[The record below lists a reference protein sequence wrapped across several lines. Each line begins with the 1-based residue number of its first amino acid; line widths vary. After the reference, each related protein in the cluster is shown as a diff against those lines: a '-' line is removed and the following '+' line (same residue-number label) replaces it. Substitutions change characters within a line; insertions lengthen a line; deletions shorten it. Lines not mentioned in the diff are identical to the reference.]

1 MPLQSAIREPVG
13 TGPRRVKA
21 QVNYTAPMSVR
32 ARFYANDHS
41 RDNLVLDARE
51 VEIEDGRFS
60 PNPPALTREGLMLV
74 RHKSAVRNFRDPDE
88 VARVYAPEVERLI
101 LELTGAD
108 RVVVNGM
115 GILRFGERSPEA
127 GTRMNS
133 WPARFIHIDLSD
145 PTGVEFAAR
154 SLPGGLEELQKKRRY
169 AYYNVWR
176 VLSEPPQDV
185 PLAVCDAR
193 TLSPEDLMTADAV
206 FDAPGQ
212 PEWGFEAL
220 LVHYNPRHRW
230 IYFSNMSRDEVI
242 VFKTH
247 ESNPAEPHHCP
258 HTAFDDPT
266 CPPGVPPRVSIEIR
280 VHAFFDR

>member
-1 MPLQSAIREPVG
+1 MPLQSAAREPEG
-13 TGPRRVKA
+13 AHTPRVKA
-21 QVNYTAPMSVR
+21 QVNYTAPMRVR

-41 RDNLVLDARE
+41 RDNLVLDPHE
-51 VEIEDGRFS
+51 VEIEDARFS
-60 PNPPALTREGLMLV
+60 ADPPTLEREGFVLV
-74 RHKSAVRNFRDPDE
+74 RHKSAVRDFRDPAE
-88 VARVYAPEVERLI
+88 VSRVYTAEVERLI
-101 LELTGAD
+101 LDLTGAD
-108 RVVVNGM
+108 QVIVNSM

-145 PTGVEFAAR
+145 PTGVDFAAGA
-154 SLPGGLEELQKKRRY
+154 LPGGLEELKKKRRY

-176 VLSEPPQDV
+176 VISEPPQDV

-193 TLSPEDLMTADAV
+193 SLSPEDLMTADAV

-230 IYFSNMSRDEVI
+230 LYFSNMSRDEAL

-247 ESNPAEPHHCP
+247 DSDPAEPHHCP

-266 CPPGVPPRVSIEIR
+266 CPSGVPPRVSIEIR
-280 VHAFFDR
+280 AHAFFDR